1 MPLLALLHPA
11 QQIGWTNWTVHPST
25 VVGLGALGA
34 LYLWRARVLEREER
48 AETRG
53 DSAEALVALATR
65 IAEPSRRAPSGLQ
78 RFAFFTGLFVMFA
91 SLNGP
96 LHDLSDYYLFAA
108 HMVQH
113 LLLALVV
120 APLLVGGLTGAMLRP
135 LIRRPAVLGLARW
148 ATRAPMAFVLFNVT
162 MAAWHVPEVYGTA
175 MAYHPVHIAQHLT
188 MLATAVLM
196 WWPILSP
203 LPELPR
209 LAYPGQMLYCFLM
222 TLPMS
227 IVAIYITMAD
237 HVLYTAYASAP
248 RVWALSP
255 QTDQYIGGLIMWIP
269 GGLFF
274 YGVMTFVFFKW
285 AQRQEDTTASAQVDW
300 RPAGA

>member
-48 AETRG
+48 DETRG

-78 RFAFFTGLFVMFA
+78 RFAFFAGLFIMFA

-135 LIRRPAVLGLARW
+135 LIRPPAVLGVARW

-300 RPAGA
+300 HPAGA

>member
-78 RFAFFTGLFVMFA
+78 RFAFFAGLFVMFA

-135 LIRRPAVLGLARW
+135 LVRRPRVLGVARW

-300 RPAGA
+300 RPA